1 VTSGRN
7 GGLKLLKGG
16 GRPTPRRDP
25 VSNRRSEVVAL
36 MASDFLADLTR
47 FAPDLALI
55 RASNT
60 VGTGP
65 KVETRP
71 RALERIR
78 RALLSTTNS
87 ESWAL
92 AIRSVVDSFTLVHVL
107 RPWLRSHLNSP
118 RDRAEAVE
126 GLVGW
131 YKHIIDGLA
140 ENQAIDDWL
149 KPDESETPP
158 K

>member
-1 VTSGRN
+1 
-7 GGLKLLKGG
+7 
-16 GRPTPRRDP
+16 
-25 VSNRRSEVVAL
+25 
-36 MASDFLADLTR
+36 MASDFLTDLTR
-47 FAPDLALI
+47 FAPDLELI
-55 RASNT
+55 RASNR

-65 KVETRP
+65 KVETHP

-78 RALLSTTNS
+78 RALLSTTSS
-87 ESWAL
+87 ESWTL
-92 AIRSVVDSFTLVHVL
+92 VIRSVVDSFTLCHVL

-140 ENQAIDDWL
+140 ESQAIVDWL
-149 KPDESETPP
+149 KPDES
-158 K
+158 